1 MKSRTHGL
9 ELLNVSWKH
18 TEWLQSVKGASLLKS
33 CYLNGHEEI
42 DVLNRQSAHA
52 SSTTSQFGS
61 TELAFAKAS
70 E

>member
-18 TEWLQSVKGASLLKS
+18 TEWLQIWSVKGASLLKS
-33 CYLNGHEEI
+33 CYLNGHDEI

-52 SSTTSQFGS
+52 SSTMS
-61 TELAFAKAS
+61 
-70 E
+70 